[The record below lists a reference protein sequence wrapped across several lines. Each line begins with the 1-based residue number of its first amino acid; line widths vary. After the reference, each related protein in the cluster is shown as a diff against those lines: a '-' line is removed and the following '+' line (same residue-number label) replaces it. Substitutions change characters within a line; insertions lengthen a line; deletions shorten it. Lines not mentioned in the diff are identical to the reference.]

1 MKQVKLAQKSIENQ
15 YLNSV
20 IDISSL
26 LFLEFN
32 KNVYVINWLIY
43 L

>member
-1 MKQVKLAQKSIENQ
+1 MKQAKLAQKSIENQ

-32 KNVYVINWLIY
+32 KNAYVIN
-43 L
+43 